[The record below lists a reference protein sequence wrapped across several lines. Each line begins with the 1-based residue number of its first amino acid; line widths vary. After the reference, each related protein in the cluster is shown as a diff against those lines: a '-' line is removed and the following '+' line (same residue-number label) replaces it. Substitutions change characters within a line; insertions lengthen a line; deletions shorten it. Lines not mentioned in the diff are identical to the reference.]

1 MDAKTFEQG
10 DQEVKE
16 LNSLTE
22 CVIGAAIEV
31 HRQLG
36 PGLLESVYEACL
48 YSELKLL
55 GVEVQRQVALP
66 ISYKGV
72 VLEEG
77 MRLDLLV
84 GRSLIVE
91 LKAVEALLPI
101 HSAQVI
107 TYLKEAQIY
116 SAWRAITWLG
126 RSAALVFLQISRYL
140 LQKPPCIPSRSKRRA
155 STRINPRFLKLS
167 RLSGGLL
174 LNFNVTALRQG
185 IKRLYASN
193 AYKGIPPLTP

>member
-1 MDAKTFEQG
+1 MVEKTFEQG

-31 HRQLG
+31 HRHLG

-48 YSELKLL
+48 YSEIRLL

-66 ISYKGV
+66 ISYKGA
-72 VLEEG
+72 VLQEG

-91 LKAVEALLPI
+91 LKAVDALLPI

-107 TYLKEAQIY
+107 TY
-116 SAWRAITWLG
+116 
-126 RSAALVFLQISRYL
+126 
-140 LQKPPCIPSRSKRRA
+140 
-155 STRINPRFLKLS
+155 LKLS

-185 IKRLYASN
+185 IKRLYASS
-193 AYKGIPPLTP
+193 AYKGIPPVTP

>member
-1 MDAKTFEQG
+1 MTEKIFEQE

-16 LNSLTE
+16 LNRLTAF
-22 CVIGAAIEV
+22 VIGAAIEV

-36 PGLLESVYEACL
+36 PGLLESVYEACV
-48 YSELKLL
+48 YSELKSL
-55 GVEVQRQVALP
+55 GVQVQRQVTLP
-66 ISYKGV
+66 ITYKGV
-72 VLEEG
+72 VFEDG

-84 GRSLIVE
+84 GKLLIVE

-107 TYLKEAQIY
+107 TYLK
-116 SAWRAITWLG
+116 L
-126 RSAALVFLQISRYL
+126 
-140 LQKPPCIPSRSKRRA
+140 SKLPA
-155 STRINPRFLKLS
+155 
-167 RLSGGLL
+167 GLL

-193 AYKGIPPLTP
+193 AYPGIPPLAPAMEKLKQGATASSNAYPGIPPLAS

>member
-107 TYLKEAQIY
+107 TYLK
-116 SAWRAITWLG
+116 
-126 RSAALVFLQISRYL
+126 
-140 LQKPPCIPSRSKRRA
+140 
-155 STRINPRFLKLS
+155 LS

-193 AYKGIPPLTP
+193 AYKGISPFTP